1 MTGMNTFTTTTT
13 AAAAAADR
21 VEAPS
26 PRRLVPPPPKVS
38 GGPPILPILGRVL
51 ILAIVLFSSTFIA
64 ATWRTHGINWLYD
77 GIKTPLYTCPPLED
91 TFNVIGEKAMLDV
104 NTPTCRLD
112 IAYNYES
119 AWKLQHDNMTVPYGT
134 KPEDALERC
143 ILPHEDKDY
152 IHCYTTIPCSY
163 TCRTSDTNQ
172 LCPDPATIDKD
183 ETVMMQNEKCDV
195 WLAGGAWSQRT
206 DCYKLQ
212 LNQYCGYT
220 FDFTPG
226 DIIAIRGLIF
236 ADCFIVLFWLCAEF
250 TLRRVDKGLKEEQA
264 EGSERMEVELPS
276 KRRLLRQQVLT
287 RWSDDAQRNYYYSS
301 GMSGIVSTVD
311 NSVYSEQLLLNQQQ
325 EEGGGGGIVSSTSG
339 DPPPLVESNGMK
351 SRYYSRDPRK
361 RFQSAAWLRSLSQY
375 KQLSS
380 SKRHRFNSRAWTRT
394 ITLDAFFYLL
404 ITFSQ
409 WFIIYFSP
417 HQKTVHPTYTD
428 ALVAVIEI
436 WNATSFLEWMI
447 FIDVLLDF
455 CLFLCAV
462 FVVKW
467 PTKPVYA
474 ERVKDSLHKLT
485 VHGDSDDAYH
495 RPTRHEDAQVDSSF
509 SSSYSYDGYEY
520 DDDDDISS
528 VDTGSAKFIMDQT
541 MTQDVCLMIAC
552 HQSVMTEERYE
563 TFTGTLRSALQV
575 FPPSHIFVCD
585 NGRTYTPFDDTQ
597 WAAQQVHPDINYLYV
612 PEGNKTFAFYW
623 CNKYWIPYLARQ
635 GRVAD
640 FRYAVII
647 DDDVP
652 LPPDLHIPYQMLDQN
667 PNIKAVHFPITAA
680 TPDGSMNQ
688 LVQCQDI
695 EYKLAGLH
703 KLFQSTLSSS
713 LSCHGAVA
721 LWDRQTLDEI
731 FYEHDTVFNGE
742 DMYMGLS
749 LLRRRDSSRIYS
761 CAADVVPTYA
771 PDNWG
776 MLFRQ
781 RVKSWDVTSHKKTFT
796 YIWEIINPRSWCHGP
811 SWVLKPYFIQEL
823 LTIILDW
830 LRVFLLAGLLVR
842 DWVSL
847 VLMAAVF
854 TLLLYVMVLLFEY
867 IVLRDRRDLRSS
879 PLTIVLFPWYRLSA
893 LFFRMGALCQNI
905 FTYSKDRKGI
915 KIRVREDEIRDI
927 PPCPPSPD
935 VDWFTVWTGDDDQQ
949 QQQEQG
955 EGW

>member
-1 MTGMNTFTTTTT
+1 
-13 AAAAAADR
+13 AAAAADR

-351 SRYYSRDPRK
+351 SR
-361 RFQSAAWLRSLSQY
+361 
-375 KQLSS
+375 
-380 SKRHRFNSRAWTRT
+380 
-394 ITLDAFFYLL
+394 
-404 ITFSQ
+404 
-409 WFIIYFSP
+409 
-417 HQKTVHPTYTD
+417 
-428 ALVAVIEI
+428 
-436 WNATSFLEWMI
+436 
-447 FIDVLLDF
+447 
-455 CLFLCAV
+455 
-462 FVVKW
+462 
-467 PTKPVYA
+467 
-474 ERVKDSLHKLT
+474 
-485 VHGDSDDAYH
+485 
-495 RPTRHEDAQVDSSF
+495 
-509 SSSYSYDGYEY
+509 
-520 DDDDDISS
+520 
-528 VDTGSAKFIMDQT
+528 
-541 MTQDVCLMIAC
+541 
-552 HQSVMTEERYE
+552 
-563 TFTGTLRSALQV
+563 
-575 FPPSHIFVCD
+575 
-585 NGRTYTPFDDTQ
+585 
-597 WAAQQVHPDINYLYV
+597 
-612 PEGNKTFAFYW
+612 
-623 CNKYWIPYLARQ
+623 
-635 GRVAD
+635 
-640 FRYAVII
+640 
-647 DDDVP
+647 
-652 LPPDLHIPYQMLDQN
+652 
-667 PNIKAVHFPITAA
+667 
-680 TPDGSMNQ
+680 
-688 LVQCQDI
+688 
-695 EYKLAGLH
+695 
-703 KLFQSTLSSS
+703 
-713 LSCHGAVA
+713 
-721 LWDRQTLDEI
+721 
-731 FYEHDTVFNGE
+731 
-742 DMYMGLS
+742 
-749 LLRRRDSSRIYS
+749 
-761 CAADVVPTYA
+761 
-771 PDNWG
+771 
-776 MLFRQ
+776 
-781 RVKSWDVTSHKKTFT
+781 
-796 YIWEIINPRSWCHGP
+796 
-811 SWVLKPYFIQEL
+811 
-823 LTIILDW
+823 
-830 LRVFLLAGLLVR
+830 
-842 DWVSL
+842 
-847 VLMAAVF
+847 
-854 TLLLYVMVLLFEY
+854 
-867 IVLRDRRDLRSS
+867 
-879 PLTIVLFPWYRLSA
+879 
-893 LFFRMGALCQNI
+893 
-905 FTYSKDRKGI
+905 
-915 KIRVREDEIRDI
+915 
-927 PPCPPSPD
+927 
-935 VDWFTVWTGDDDQQ
+935 
-949 QQQEQG
+949 
-955 EGW
+955 